1 MRREARIK
9 AMQILYTID
18 FNQINIE
25 QAINTVMEDN
35 IDPYAVELVKKCV
48 ERLNEVD
55 QIIES
60 ALKNYTLNRLN
71 LVDKAIV
78 RLAVSEMFGNEPR
91 EVIINEALEI
101 TKEFSDQ
108 GDHKAISF
116 NNRLLD
122 NINNQIK
129 TIIYYL

>member
-71 LVDKAIV
+71 LVDKALV

-122 NINNQIK
+122 NINK
-129 TIIYYL
+129 SLK